1 MKSIYIA
8 GASAEIDDIEPRIV
22 IIKKAGYEITFDW
35 TVKVREVGNASPDDS
50 DVRRDAALSDL
61 GGVERADILWLM
73 QPMNASTGAWVEL
86 GAALMLR
93 KYKSGGKP
101 FIVVSGESRKCIF
114 SDLCDLRFTFHDE
127 ALAWFASNAESDL
140 P

>member
-93 KYKSGGKP
+93 
-101 FIVVSGESRKCIF
+101 
-114 SDLCDLRFTFHDE
+114 
-127 ALAWFASNAESDL
+127 
-140 P
+140 